1 MNQMQDLKM
10 MLLDKFGKVDMP
22 KSIEFCREAYKFLIE
37 GDMMKL
43 VGVNQETGEPIIERI
58 APSIPKTPELQE
70 NEKVTA
76 IDLGLPSGTLWA
88 DRNVGAKS
96 QYDYGLFFSWGNTKG
111 YRPNTG
117 DMDWGDF
124 DNAFDYKFTSDEYAK
139 TPGAKLEGDIDLEHD
154 AAHVNMGEPW
164 KMPTAEQFQELYD
177 NCDWIRKNIHGVNGY
192 LVVSKING
200 NSLFFACSG
209 YGNGTSW
216 DYRGSLG
223 YYWSASFY
231 SARGARILSFNS
243 GGVYPQ
249 NGYNRCYGFAVR
261 PVQ

>member
-22 KSIEFCREAYKFLIE
+22 KSIDFCREAYKFLIE
-37 GDMMKL
+37 GDIMKL

-124 DNAFDYKFTSDEYAK
+124 DNAFDCKFTSDEYAK
-139 TPGAKLEGDIDLEHD
+139 TPGAKLEDDIDLEHD
-154 AAHVNMGEPW
+154 AAHINMGEHW

-209 YGNGTSW
+209 LGDGTSW
-216 DYRGSLG
+216 YDRGSDG
-223 YYWSASFY
+223 HYWSASFY
-231 SARGARILSFNS
+231 SARYARYLGFNS
-243 GGVYPQ
+243 GGVNPQ
-249 NGYNRCYGFAVR
+249 IHNDRYYGFAVR

>member
-22 KSIEFCREAYKFLIE
+22 KSIDFCREAYKFLIE
-37 GDMMKL
+37 GDMIKL

-58 APSIPKTPELQE
+58 APSIPNTPELQE

-209 YGNGTSW
+209 FGCGTSLSN
-216 DYRGSLG
+216 RGSRGL
-223 YYWSASFY
+223 YWASTLYSSAYGRRLYFSSSGVGPQY
-231 SARGARILSFNS
+231 SR
-243 GGVYPQ
+243 
-249 NGYNRCYGFAVR
+249 NRFYGFTVR

>member
-22 KSIEFCREAYKFLIE
+22 KSIDFCREAYKFIVE
-37 GDMMKL
+37 GDKMKL

-96 QYDYGLFFSWGNTKG
+96 QYDYGLFFSCGNTKG

-124 DNAFDYKFTSDEYAK
+124 DNAFDYKFTSDEYEK

-164 KMPTAEQFQELYD
+164 KMPTSEQFQELYD

-209 YGNGTSW
+209 FGHGTTL
-216 DYRGSLG
+216 YNRGSYG
-223 YYWSASFY
+223 YYWASTLY
-231 SARGARILSFNS
+231 SSTNGRSLYFNS
-243 GGVYPQ
+243 SFVYPQ
-249 NGYNRCYGFAVR
+249 NSYDRFLGFTVR

>member
-10 MLLDKFGKVDMP
+10 MLLDKFGIVDMP
-22 KSIEFCREAYKFLIE
+22 KSIDFCREAYKFLIE

-43 VGVNQETGEPIIERI
+43 VGVNQETGDPIIERI

-139 TPGAKLEGDIDLEHD
+139 TPGAKLEGDIDLKHD
-154 AAHVNMGEPW
+154 AARVNMGEPW
-164 KMPTAEQFQELYD
+164 KMPTSEQFQELYD

-209 YGNGTSW
+209 YGNGTTL
-216 DYRGSLG
+216 YGRGSGGNYWASTLG
-223 YYWSASFY
+223 SST
-231 SARGARILSFNS
+231 S
-243 GGVYPQ
+243 GRYLLFGSSDVYPQ
-249 NGYNRCYGFAVR
+249 DNDYRFYGFTVR

>member
-22 KSIEFCREAYKFLIE
+22 KSIDFCREAYKFLIE
-37 GDMMKL
+37 GDTMKL

-124 DNAFDYKFTSDEYAK
+124 DNAFDYKFTSDEYEK

-164 KMPTAEQFQELYD
+164 KMPTSEQFQELYD

-209 YGNGTSW
+209 YYNGTTLIG
-216 DYRGSLG
+216 RGSYG
-223 YYWSASFY
+223 YYWASTLVSSTSGRHLF
-231 SARGARILSFNS
+231 FNS
-243 GGVYPQ
+243 SDVIPQ
-249 NGYNRCYGFAVR
+249 NYNSRFLGFTVR